1 MSVGGPGVVG
11 ATLMVYDLL
20 FGTFVCRPGVPPDEL
35 GVSRHTGLP
44 AYERF
49 GQVLA
54 LPFQHNSGGSAE
66 RS

>member
-1 MSVGGPGVVG
+1 
-11 ATLMVYDLL
+11 MVYDLL